1 MNISTSPPPSLPGSQ
16 RFSYSFRVFISY
28 AHADIDL
35 VLRIVGILE
44 SLGLQPLW
52 DKNIRPGTPFTDA
65 IKGLIARSHVF
76 IPLITENSQS
86 RPWIHQ
92 EAGYAIALNIPVV
105 PIAIGDL
112 PSEMIASLQAISVS
126 PDLKDLPARLHE
138 IDLERLVLPNPPRPR
153 AMIEIAEW
161 PEKRAEMMVGYAQ
174 WVIDLGGCEYVRHL
188 GTTSTF
194 SIPDCDLDDPIWKDR
209 DGTALRSDY
218 YHYIQR
224 EERRILERHARG
236 AGCSLIIDPTVTF
249 FNTRGPNARRARLVV
264 LRDFIASMSPD
275 KLRVVMSPK
284 ARRGNIVIVG
294 DYFAAESQVPR
305 PGGYRQT
312 IFNSHPPTV
321 LQETH
326 QFDQEFEELYATK
339 GVVLEEADA
348 RLEAILK
355 DLPHIPA

>member
-1 MNISTSPPPSLPGSQ
+1 MSADVSPRSSLPGSQ
-16 RFSYSFRVFISY
+16 RFSYPFRVFISY

-44 SLGLQPLW
+44 TLGLQPLW

-65 IKGLIARSHVF
+65 IKDLIAQSHVF

-105 PIAIGDL
+105 PIAIGNL

-126 PDLKDLPARLHE
+126 PDLEDLPARLHD
-138 IDLERLVLPNPPRPR
+138 INLERLVLPNPPKPR
-153 AMIEIAEW
+153 AMMEIAEW
-161 PEKRAEMMVGYAQ
+161 PEKRAELMVSYAQ
-174 WVIDLGGCEYVRHL
+174 WVIDLGDYGYVRHL
-188 GTTSTF
+188 GTSSTF
-194 SIPDCDLDDPIWKDR
+194 SIPDCDLDDPLWKDR
-209 DGTALRSDY
+209 DGTASRSDY

-224 EERRILERHARG
+224 EERRILERHARV
-236 AGCSLIIDPTVTF
+236 AGCSLIVDPTATF
-249 FNTRGPNARRARLVV
+249 FNTRGPNARRARMQV
-264 LRDFIASMSPD
+264 LRDFIASMPPD
-275 KLRVVMSPK
+275 KLRVVMSLK

-321 LQETH
+321 LQKTH

-339 GVVLEEADA
+339 GVALEEADA
-348 RLEAILK
+348 QLEAILK
-355 DLPHIPA
+355 DLPYTPA